1 MSVTCRT
8 ATLTEVGT
16 LLDWAAQEGW
26 NPGLDDAA
34 PFRAADPYG
43 FFVAETQGKP
53 VAGIS
58 VVNHD
63 DTTAFLGLYLCLPD
77 WRGRGIGLRLWHH
90 ALAHAG
96 ARAVILDG
104 VAAQQANYAKS
115 GFQIIGETRRWRG
128 VFALVPEDGIRAV
141 RPDDTD
147 ALVALDAT
155 VNGYRRDRFLRA
167 WLRPSATRRSVMTA
181 DGTGFATARRCR
193 DGCKIGP
200 VIAPD
205 TDTALRLSTS
215 AAQILGPVDATIDVP
230 AQQADFASKLQDCGF
245 QSSFATAR
253 MVRGTAPSLSPH
265 GYASAT
271 LELG

>member
-8 ATLTEVGT
+8 ATVTEVGT

-34 PFRAADPYG
+34 PFHAADPHG
-43 FFVAETQGKP
+43 FFVAETQGQP

-63 DTTAFLGLYLCLPD
+63 GSTAFLGLYLCLPD

-90 ALAHAG
+90 ALTHAG
-96 ARAVILDG
+96 ARRVLLDG

-115 GFQIIGETRRWRG
+115 GFRKIGETRRWRG
-128 VFALVPEDGIRAV
+128 DLPPARHDDIRTIHPADI
-141 RPDDTD
+141 P
-147 ALVALDAT
+147 ALVALDAA
-155 VNGYRRDRFLRA
+155 VQGYSRDRFMQA
-167 WLRPSATRRSVMTA
+167 WLYPTATRRSVMTA
-181 DGTGFATARRCR
+181 DGTGFATARLCH

-205 TDTALRLSTS
+205 ADTALRLSAS
-215 AAQILGPVDATIDVP
+215 AAQVLGTRRATIDVP
-230 AQQADFASKLQDCGF
+230 ADQAGFAAGLQGLAF
-245 QSSFATAR
+245 QTSFATAR
-253 MVRGTAPSLSPH
+253 MVRGTVPTLLPH
-265 GYASAT
+265 GHATAT